1 MPLFNKI
8 SWLALKK
15 YRQRA
20 DCLDGTALNLRN
32 QVFQCRQL
40 YRHID
45 LVAHFRRPWTKLGF
59 SGIFS
64 YFNMLELD

>member
-1 MPLFNKI
+1 MSLFNKI

-15 YRQRA
+15 YRQWA

-45 LVAHFRRPWTKLGF
+45 FPPIGDKPPAF
-59 SGIFS
+59 SRSASANLLMIFS
-64 YFNMLELD
+64 PEF